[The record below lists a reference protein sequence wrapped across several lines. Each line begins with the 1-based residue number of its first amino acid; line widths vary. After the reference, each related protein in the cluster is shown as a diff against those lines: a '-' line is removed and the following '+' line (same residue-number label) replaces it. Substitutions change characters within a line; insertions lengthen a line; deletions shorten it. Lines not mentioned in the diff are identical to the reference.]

1 MKFKVTANQSLNN
14 FNEVAL
20 KDIYTRFDISIVE
33 LLEDE
38 EEAAVYFN
46 NDMLNNNLIIREET
60 LWSGDLRVETVI
72 SVRHFNEWD
81 AGIWYLYWGDLLEPI
96 QVYRIIRDLFEMY
109 NELSLS
115 LFLKTISHL
124 CSTSQFASQQI
135 QRENRDRIVEG
146 IKDEIEQ
153 VRLC

>member
-20 KDIYTRFDISIVE
+20 KDIYSQFDISVVE
-33 LLEDE
+33 LLEDG

-72 SVRHFNEWD
+72 SVRHCNEWD
-81 AGIWYLYWGDLLEPI
+81 AGIWYFIGGIFLNRSKFIESFGT
-96 QVYRIIRDLFEMY
+96 FSKCTT
-109 NELSLS
+109 NFHSLH
-115 LFLKTISHL
+115 F
-124 CSTSQFASQQI
+124 
-135 QRENRDRIVEG
+135 
-146 IKDEIEQ
+146 
-153 VRLC
+153 